1 MEVISTYQQRN
12 SQILVKAVDGDGLI
26 LKDIFNNS
34 EEEIRFLGIDAP
46 EIKQCR
52 KLIQD
57 ERETHMAGQL
67 LMLLGRQSF
76 NFLIEL
82 IPPGT
87 KLTVK
92 TESKDPL
99 DIYGRTL
106 AYVYLPDGRCVNEI
120 LVSEGYAKPYS
131 RYYCNELTNYQVL
144 NMKAK
149 KERKGLYGIVDYFGS
164 SQKVVG
170 IKI

>member
-1 MEVISTYQQRN
+1 MEVISTYHQRN
-12 SQILVKAVDGDGLI
+12 SQILVKAVDGHGLI

-34 EEEIRFLGIDAP
+34 EEEIRFWGIDAP

-76 NFLIEL
+76 NFLIVL

-92 TESKDPL
+92 TESKDSS

-120 LVSEGYAKPYS
+120 MVAEGYAKPYS
-131 RYYCNELTNYQVL
+131 RFYCNELTNYQIL

-149 KERKGLYGIVDYFGS
+149 NDRRIVFYCGRFLKSIERN
-164 SQKVVG
+164 
-170 IKI
+170 

>member
-1 MEVISTYQQRN
+1 MDVNDPFLIRN
-12 SQILVKAVDGDGLI
+12 FHFLSRAVDGDGLI
-26 LKDIFNNS
+26 LKNILNNS

-46 EIKQCR
+46 EIKPCK

-67 LMLLGRQSF
+67 LMMLGRQSF

-87 KLTVK
+87 KLIVK
-92 TESKDPL
+92 TESKESS

-120 LVSEGYAKPYS
+120 MIAEGYAKPYS
-131 RYYCNELTNYQVL
+131 RFYCSELTNYQIL

-149 KERKGLYGIVDYFGS
+149 NEKRGMYA
-164 SQKVVG
+164 VVENY
-170 IKI
+170 

>member
-1 MEVISTYQQRN
+1 MEVNSTYLLEINNSYLFRN
-12 SQILVKAVDGDGLI
+12 SLSFVKAVDGDGI
-26 LKDIFNNS
+26 IVKDIFNNS

-46 EIKQCR
+46 EIKQCN

-57 ERETHMAGQL
+57 ERETHIAGQL
-67 LMLLGRQSF
+67 LMMLGRKSL

-92 TESKDPL
+92 TESKESS

-120 LVSEGYAKPYS
+120 MVAEGYAKPYS
-131 RYYCNELTNYQVL
+131 RFYCSELTNYQIL

-149 KERKGLYGIVDYFGS
+149 NEKKGLYAIVDNY
-164 SQKVVG
+164 
-170 IKI
+170 

>member
-1 MEVISTYQQRN
+1 MNFSINETALVRN
-12 SQILVKAVDGDGLI
+12 QLFVEKVNDGDGLI
-26 LKDIFNNS
+26 VKDLNGKYK
-34 EEEIRFLGIDAP
+34 EEIRFLGIDAP
-46 EIKQCR
+46 ESKQCR

-57 ERETHMAGQL
+57 ERETHLPTQLL
-67 LMLLGRQSF
+67 LMLGRLSL

-99 DIYGRTL
+99 DIYGRIL
-106 AYVYLPDGRCVNEI
+106 AYVYLPDGRCVNDI

-131 RYYCNELTNYQVL
+131 RYYCSELTNYQIL

-149 KERKGLYGIVDYFGS
+149 NERKGLYGIVDNF
-164 SQKVVG
+164 
-170 IKI
+170 

>member
-1 MEVISTYQQRN
+1 MEAYHTFRITN
-12 SQILVKAVDGDGLI
+12 SQTLIKAVDGDGVI

-46 EIKQCR
+46 EIKQCQ

-57 ERETHMAGQL
+57 ERETHIAGQL
-67 LMLLGRQSF
+67 LMMLGRLSL

-92 TESKDPL
+92 TVSKESS

-120 LVSEGYAKPYS
+120 MIAEGYAKPYS
-131 RYYCNELTNYQVL
+131 RFYCSELTNYQIL

-149 KERKGLYGIVDYFGS
+149 NEKRGLYGIVDDF
-164 SQKVVG
+164 
-170 IKI
+170 

>member
-1 MEVISTYQQRN
+1 MNFSINETALVRN
-12 SQILVKAVDGDGLI
+12 QLFLSYVNDGDSLI
-26 LKDIFNNS
+26 VENLSGKGK
-34 EEEIRFLGIDAP
+34 EEIRFLGIDAP
-46 EIKQCR
+46 ESKQCR

-57 ERETHMAGQL
+57 ERETHLPAQL
-67 LMLLGRQSF
+67 LLVLGRLSL

-99 DIYGRTL
+99 DIYGRIL
-106 AYVYLPDGRCVNEI
+106 AYVYLPDGRCVNDI

-131 RYYCNELTNYQVL
+131 RYYCSELTNYQIL

-149 KERKGLYGIVDYFGS
+149 NERKGLYGIVDNF
-164 SQKVVG
+164 
-170 IKI
+170 

>member
-1 MEVISTYQQRN
+1 MDVNDPFLIRN
-12 SQILVKAVDGDGLI
+12 FHFLSRAVDGDGLI
-26 LKDIFNNS
+26 LKNILNNS

-46 EIKQCR
+46 EIKPCK

-67 LMLLGRQSF
+67 LMMLGRQSF

-87 KLTVK
+87 KLIVK
-92 TESKDPL
+92 TESKNYL

-106 AYVYLPDGRCVNEI
+106 AYVYMPDGRCVNEI
-120 LVSEGYAKPYS
+120 MVAEGYAKPYS
-131 RYYCNELTNYQVL
+131 RFYCRELTNSQIL

-149 KERKGLYGIVDYFGS
+149 NEKKGLYSIVDSF
-164 SQKVVG
+164 
-170 IKI
+170 